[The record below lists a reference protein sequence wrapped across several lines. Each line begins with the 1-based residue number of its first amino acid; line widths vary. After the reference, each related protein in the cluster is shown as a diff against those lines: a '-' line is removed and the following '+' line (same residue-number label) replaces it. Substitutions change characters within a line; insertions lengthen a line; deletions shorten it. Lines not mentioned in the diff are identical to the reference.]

1 MLQWRIQRRGP
12 GRGAPF
18 APRPPPGGLGPP
30 LIFRPNWGPKGR
42 NNFFRRPGLPPGWPL
57 PPSPALISR
66 SRRGTVLFFN
76 KFFLLFLPSALQ
88 IRFRC
93 QGYLEG
99 FFTIQQIGMCDVV
112 ICLYGQTSGK
122 RPHKLR
128 RVSGRLRQ
136 VVAYDS
142 PTAGGFFSKRGPRT
156 HLVPSTFWRESR
168 ELNERMYC
176 MQFPG

>member
-12 GRGAPF
+12 GGGRP
-18 APRPPPGGLGPP
+18 PRPPPGGLGPP
-30 LIFRPNWGPKGR
+30 LFLDPTEARRAETIFLGDRASPLDDRSPLLRPLSQ
-42 NNFFRRPGLPPGWPL
+42 GLDA
-57 PPSPALISR
+57 ALCCFLI
-66 SRRGTVLFFN
+66 

-88 IRFRC
+88 IRFRY

-142 PTAGGFFSKRGPRT
+142 PTAGGFFSKRGPDS
-156 HLVPSTFWRESR
+156 PSTPHILKRIKR
-168 ELNERMYC
+168 T
-176 MQFPG
+176 

>member
-12 GRGAPF
+12 GGGAP
-18 APRPPPGGLGPP
+18 PPTPSGGFGSP

-57 PPSPALISR
+57 PPSPTLISR

-76 KFFLLFLPSALQ
+76 KFFLLLLPSALQ
-88 IRFRC
+88 IRFRY

-142 PTAGGFFSKRGPRT
+142 PTARGFFSKRGPRT
-156 HLVPSTFWRESR
+156 HLVPPTFWRESR
-168 ELNERMYC
+168 ELNEGMYC

>member
-1 MLQWRIQRRGP
+1 MLQWRILGRGP
-12 GRGAPF
+12 APS
-18 APRPPPGGLGPP
+18 P
-30 LIFRPNWGPKGR
+30 LFFRPNETIFLGDRASPLIQGS
-42 NNFFRRPGLPPGWPL
+42 GWPL
-57 PPSPALISR
+57 PPPPPPHPPATLISR

-76 KFFLLFLPSALQ
+76 KLFLLFLPSALQ
-88 IRFRC
+88 IRFRY

-142 PTAGGFFSKRGPRT
+142 PTAGGFFFEERSGLTQYPP
-156 HLVPSTFWRESR
+156 HFEENQENLMRECIAY
-168 ELNERMYC
+168 NF
-176 MQFPG
+176 QVKVHFHWF

>member
-1 MLQWRIQRRGP
+1 MLQGGGGGGGGGGGP
-12 GRGAPF
+12 RPPAP
-18 APRPPPGGLGPP
+18 PPPGGLGPP

-57 PPSPALISR
+57 PPSPTLISR

-88 IRFRC
+88 IRFRY

-142 PTAGGFFSKRGPRT
+142 PTAGGFFSKRGPDS
-156 HLVPSTFWRESR
+156 PSTPHILKRIKR
-168 ELNERMYC
+168 T
-176 MQFPG
+176 